1 MLLFVSVTPAS
12 NWYAVLAPS
21 PNVLFQN
28 SCFTVARSRNVTQE
42 SIESTV
48 TSTKVQHKYRKHKS
62 TISEDALAEM
72 ICINPNNIFYNQ
84 YHESYVCS
92 FRCKCKCPATSAE
105 SCRSV
110 SLSLPAVCPVSH
122 FCTFSELSLAL
133 DTL

>member
-12 NWYAVLAPS
+12 NWCAVLAPS
-21 PNVLFQN
+21 PKKRNVLFQN
-28 SCFTVARSRNVTQE
+28 SCFTVAGSRHVTQE

-72 ICINPNNIFYNQ
+72 IQCINPDNIFCNQ

-110 SLSLPAVCPVSH
+110 SFLPCCLLSVPFLIS
-122 FCTFSELSLAL
+122 AL
-133 DTL
+133 FQRSP